1 MIRAAAGV
9 LGVHKHTVSRW
20 IAAGLP
26 TTDAERP
33 LLIRGQDIRAYLRAR
48 EPIKQK
54 CPPGEFYCLSCRTP
68 KRPAFDM
75 AQYIPRTASPGLLC
89 GFCSTCDRMI
99 YRAVQ
104 RVSIEQ
110 MPGGLDISFPTA
122 ERRIGDSAEPLSKCC
137 RQTGWMRMTKF
148 NAANERVKHRYLHYL
163 KDVKGRDDASIDG
176 AAKAIHRF
184 EEYAKHRDFKKF
196 HIERARGFKV
206 HLVATRNE
214 RTGEPLSASTIHST
228 LAALKAFFSWL
239 AQLRGCRAR
248 IDAAD
253 VEYFNAP
260 DNLSRVATARRYKA
274 CPTTK
279 QVRAMIE
286 AIPMATEIQ
295 QRDRAL
301 IAFALLSGARDRA
314 MISFKLKH
322 IDVEKELIEQDARE
336 VRTKRAKTFTSW
348 FFPVGDDFRKIFVD
362 WVGFLRGKGFGSED
376 PLFPKS
382 KGSRRTTISSFARS
396 ASIGRIGRTRTR
408 FGRSFARPALSPAC
422 LISIRIRC
430 GTHLVQLAYELK
442 LDAERFKAW
451 SQNLGHESCLT
462 TFSSYGQISTSS
474 SGGNHSGA
482 LVSWRG
488 DQRAGRVAAPQ
499 KAGGRNGAGG

>member
-1 MIRAAAGV
+1 
-9 LGVHKHTVSRW
+9 
-20 IAAGLP
+20 
-26 TTDAERP
+26 
-33 LLIRGQDIRAYLRAR
+33 
-48 EPIKQK
+48 
-54 CPPGEFYCLSCRTP
+54 
-68 KRPAFDM
+68 
-75 AQYIPRTASPGLLC
+75 
-89 GFCSTCDRMI
+89 
-99 YRAVQ
+99 
-104 RVSIEQ
+104 
-110 MPGGLDISFPTA
+110 
-122 ERRIGDSAEPLSKCC
+122 
-137 RQTGWMRMTKF
+137 MTKF

-196 HIERARGFKV
+196 HIEQARGFKV

-314 MISFKLKH
+314 IISFKLKH

-362 WVGFLRGKGFGSED
+362 WVGFLLGKKGFGSED

-382 KGSRRTTISSFARS
+382 KVAPDDNLEFRA
-396 ASIGRIGRTRTR
+396 IGLDRAHWANANQVRAIFRE
-408 FGRSFARPALSPAC
+408 ACALAGLPYFNPHS
-422 LISIRIRC
+422 LRN
-430 GTHLVQLAYELK
+430 TLVQLAYELK

-462 TFSSYGQISTSS
+462 TFSSYGQIPPARQAEIIRGSHLMERGSTSGS
-474 SGGNHSGA
+474 SRRFSE
-482 LVSWRG
+482 SWRTKWS
-488 DQRAGRVAAPQ
+488 GRIGFPVD
-499 KAGGRNGAGG
+499 GRTLERSCDA